1 MAFTGVPACLLAELP
16 KAVLPSKAS
25 AISRRSDYYR
35 LERPLPG
42 GNLTR

>member
-1 MAFTGVPACLLAELP
+1 MAFTGVPACLFAELP
-16 KAVLPSKAS
+16 KAVLTSKAS

-42 GNLTR
+42 GNCTR